1 MLFNHMLTIW
11 RFSPG
16 YPDQPDTCTLDF
28 SVSSNQVHGCNAFIF
43 TLAFSNLKTTKDSI

>member
-28 SVSSNQVHGCNAFIF
+28 SVSSNQVYGIIGVRYPI
-43 TLAFSNLKTTKDSI
+43 DP